1 MSPIYTSHGNPTNS
15 NLTSRLDLVN
25 VYALSGWTFDS
36 HFLFNETVSIQDDV
50 GDQIG
55 GCLALKICK
64 DGRARFQGE
73 PFIPCFLFFV
83 NPTAKRHFKSKT
95 ILLDYHLCCRHSQCL
110 WNSKPTAQKA
120 GMGVIFC
127 PQLKQRQAEYQDKVV
142 SGQTNLPNG
151 IFLVFHQKNL
161 YNWPWK
167 WDRGASIQF
176 GQSGIQRKSLVL
188 YFRKDFSANPSQLL
202 NLPPTY
208 YITYLCKKL

>member
-1 MSPIYTSHGNPTNS
+1 MEIPTHS
-15 NLTSRLDLVN
+15 NLASRVDLSSMFMLDLVGHLILISFLMK
-25 VYALSGWTFDS
+25 LSPFKMMSAIKSGVVS
-36 HFLFNETVSIQDDV
+36 HSRFAKMAERDFKVSPLSLSFV
-50 GDQIG
+50 SS
-55 GCLALKICK
+55 
-64 DGRARFQGE
+64 
-73 PFIPCFLFFV
+73 FFV

-161 YNWPWK
+161 YSWPWK
-167 WDRGASIQF
+167 WDRGASIQ
-176 GQSGIQRKSLVL
+176 ILV
-188 YFRKDFSANPSQLL
+188 SQGHRGKVLCCISEKISPPTLL
-202 NLPPTY
+202 NFY
-208 YITYLCKKL
+208 YITYLSKKL

>member
-1 MSPIYTSHGNPTNS
+1 MFMLNLVGHLILISFLMKLSPFKMMSAIKSGVVSH
-15 NLTSRLDLVN
+15 SRFAKMAERDFKVSP
-25 VYALSGWTFDS
+25 LSLSF
-36 HFLFNETVSIQDDV
+36 VSS
-50 GDQIG
+50 
-55 GCLALKICK
+55 
-64 DGRARFQGE
+64 
-73 PFIPCFLFFV
+73 FFV

-167 WDRGASIQF
+167 WDRGASIQC
-176 GQSGIQRKSLVL
+176 GQSEIQRKSLVL
-188 YFRKDFSANPSQLL
+188 YFRKDFSANPSQLH